1 MMYFK
6 QIIILAIFCSTQTF
20 AQSQNLETDTLRRH
34 LIFEENFDNNDK
46 GWLDEE
52 DLNPSISQAHSS
64 EIKNGLLHYGVIKK
78 SIPLATTPK
87 DRIDFSKD
95 FEIEYSC
102 KILSAE
108 KKNKFAV
115 TLFWGRDTLNS
126 SCYLYAAPSGK
137 LTLVDCTNGGFK
149 NCDKHKGAEA
159 VWKEGTFNK
168 IVLRKVK
175 ETYSL
180 YVNDKFV
187 KDYPYKELRGSMI
200 GLGAGPG
207 TQVAYDYIKVYRLE

>member
-1 MMYFK
+1 MMLRILVLLCLFTTTLTA
-6 QIIILAIFCSTQTF
+6 QIS
-20 AQSQNLETDTLRRH
+20 SPENDTLRKH

-46 GWLDEE
+46 AWLDEE

-78 SIPLATTPK
+78 SIPLATTPN

-102 KILSAE
+102 KILSAK

-137 LTLVDCTNGGFK
+137 MTLVDCTNGGFK
-149 NCDKHKGAEA
+149 NCDKHKVAEA

-168 IVLRKVK
+168 IVLRKIK
-175 ETYSL
+175 GTYSL
-180 YVNDKFV
+180 YVNNKFV

-207 TQVAYDYIKVYRLE
+207 TQVAYDYIKVYHLE